1 MVATVPP
8 GFIGNSPWM
17 PGRCEIS
24 IIFRLNFQKPGDDP
38 IMTKY
43 FRFIS
48 LLGLGLGLFT
58 APAAFADPDAGDQAS
73 LVLHDFENAAEAG
86 LQWKTVNDNVMGGRS
101 KGGPSFG
108 KGVLTFSGSTNTN
121 GGGFSSIRT
130 KPAPVD
136 LSGYAGILMRLKS
149 DGRSYTTS
157 IRTNVSRGS
166 WKTPFRASFDAPANE
181 WATVFI
187 PFQDFKA
194 NMFGNR
200 MKRNAPNLEV
210 SQFESIGF
218 HLYDKKD
225 GPFKLEVDWIKV
237 VKEAPK
243 K

>member
-1 MVATVPP
+1 MT
-8 GFIGNSPWM
+8 SH
-17 PGRCEIS
+17 
-24 IIFRLNFQKPGDDP
+24 FRLL
-38 IMTKY
+38 
-43 FRFIS
+43 S
-48 LLGLGLGLFT
+48 LLGLCLFT
-58 APAAFADPDAGDQAS
+58 TPSALANPDVGDQAS
-73 LVLHDFENAAEAG
+73 LILHDFENAAEAG
-86 LQWKTVNDNVMGGRS
+86 QQWKAVNDNVMGGRS

-108 KGVLTFSGSTNTN
+108 KGLLTFSGSTNTN
-121 GGGFSSIRT
+121 GDGFSSIRT
-130 KPAPVD
+130 NPAPVN
-136 LSGYAGILMRLKS
+136 LSGYAGILIRLKS

-166 WKTPFRASFDAPANE
+166 WKTPFRASFVAPANE

-194 NMFGNR
+194 SMFGNR
-200 MKRNAPNLEV
+200 IKRDAPKLEV

-237 VKEAPK
+237 VKQAPK